1 MVHTAQWLSRGGR
14 SSRPTANFFLGVIH
28 FFSTHTQYIAFDF
41 LTMSSSFRK
50 LPPEVARELRRHV
63 SPRPLPK
70 TGQNQ
75 AAGMAEEQ
83 KKRLQWVLA
92 GCVAFTATAASFPLI
107 STWWIS
113 NLNAKDDA
121 LTPAQVRRGAF
132 NNSGTKDVG
141 RDTNWDF
148 AKGEY
153 KKDAGYYAIFKE
165 EQKKKLPGE
174 FHAVH
179 PDKMKDHEKN
189 IEAFAKGQRRI
200 NGDEPRSRS

>member
-1 MVHTAQWLSRGGR
+1 MTG
-14 SSRPTANFFLGVIH
+14 SSV
-28 FFSTHTQYIAFDF
+28 
-41 LTMSSSFRK
+41 FRK

-70 TGQNQ
+70 AVQKPTGMQ
-75 AAGMAEEQ
+75 EEQ

-92 GCVAFTATAASFPLI
+92 GCVALTATAASFPLI

-113 NLNAKDDA
+113 NLNAKEES
-121 LTPAQVRRGAF
+121 LTAAQVRRGAF

-141 RDTNWDF
+141 RDPNWDF

-153 KKDAGYYAIFKE
+153 KKDAGYFAIFNE

-179 PDKMKDHEKN
+179 PDKIKDHEKN

-200 NGDEPRSRS
+200 NGDEPRRRS